1 MMMKKWL
8 FASMLLFAVLLLSAC
23 GGSEESSTPEENV
36 SEESMS
42 EESSMSEDAGSTAQV
57 VNISATNFAFN
68 QEEYRVSAGAPI
80 SIEYASAQGVH
91 GIAITGTDITLNDGD
106 KKEVTLEAGEYD
118 IICTI
123 PCGTGHAQMRAKL
136 IVEA

>member
-8 FASMLLFAVLLLSAC
+8 FASMLLLAVLLLSAC
-23 GGSEESSTPEENV
+23 GGSEESSKTEEAP
-36 SEESMS
+36 MS
-42 EESSMSEDAGSTAQV
+42 EESSMSEESGSTAQV

-80 SIEYASAQGVH
+80 SIEFASAQGVH

-118 IICTI
+118 IICSI
-123 PCGTGHAQMRAKL
+123 PCGTGHTQMRAKL